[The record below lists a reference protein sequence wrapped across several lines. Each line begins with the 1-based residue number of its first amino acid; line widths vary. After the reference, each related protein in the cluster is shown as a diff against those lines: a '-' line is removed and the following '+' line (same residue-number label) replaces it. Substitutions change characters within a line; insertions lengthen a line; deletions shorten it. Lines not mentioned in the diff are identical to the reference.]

1 MDKIHIVITGR
12 RNTGK
17 SSLIN
22 CILGQTKAVVSD
34 IPGTTTDPVKKSYEL
49 PGVAFLVLIDTAGI
63 DDEGKLGKLRI
74 GKTWEAVQQADAA
87 ILVTTNNQFGPYEEQ
102 LLRHFQ
108 TSGLPFV
115 ILHNQ
120 SDLVSPNPAF
130 CQEIKK
136 KFNTSIIPFSTFQ
149 PDHSAL
155 TKAITRL
162 ADKPKPHSLLEELI
176 QPGQLVMLVT
186 PIDSEAPAGRLI
198 LPQVQMLRDILDHH
212 CTGIVLQPE
221 EIPAFFSVPGTP
233 LKPDLIITDSQ
244 VFAKVAP
251 LIPASVPLTSFSI
264 ILAHQKG
271 NFEKYME
278 GTPKIEQLKNGDRI
292 LMLESCSHHA
302 SCEDIGRIKIPALL
316 QKYTGKQLQFDFI
329 AGLDQIRRPFT
340 DYALIIQCGGCMVT
354 SRQLYNRLKPAIE
367 AGIPVTN
374 YGMTI
379 SWIQGI
385 FERATKMFRTKK

>member
-1 MDKIHIVITGR
+1 M
-12 RNTGK
+12 
-17 SSLIN
+17 
-22 CILGQTKAVVSD
+22 
-34 IPGTTTDPVKKSYEL
+34 
-49 PGVAFLVLIDTAGI
+49 
-63 DDEGKLGKLRI
+63 
-74 GKTWEAVQQADAA
+74 
-87 ILVTTNNQFGPYEEQ
+87 
-102 LLRHFQ
+102 
-108 TSGLPFV
+108 
-115 ILHNQ
+115 
-120 SDLVSPNPAF
+120 
-130 CQEIKK
+130 
-136 KFNTSIIPFSTFQ
+136 
-149 PDHSAL
+149 
-155 TKAITRL
+155 
-162 ADKPKPHSLLEELI
+162 
-176 QPGQLVMLVT
+176 
-186 PIDSEAPAGRLI
+186 
-198 LPQVQMLRDILDHH
+198 
-212 CTGIVLQPE
+212 
-221 EIPAFFSVPGTP
+221 
-233 LKPDLIITDSQ
+233 KPDLIITDSQ